1 MIEFEPRGLPPVP
14 SDAHKGQTGRLTCL
28 AGSPQMPGAALLTA
42 RAATRAG
49 AGLVTLA
56 HGPGFDPTPFVV
68 AVPEAI
74 LLPLDAAD
82 DEALFAHP
90 CHARVAGPGWGQ
102 SPWTAAVLQALLE
115 RGGGVPL
122 VLDADALNLVGR
134 DLESL
139 ARFAGPLVLTP
150 HPGEGARL
158 LGRPLP
164 STREGRIESAIEI
177 ATRSNAICVLKG
189 SGTVVTDG
197 ERVFVNTTGNAGM
210 ATAGSGDVLTGILG
224 AYLTWIGSLPNV
236 EWTALDAA
244 ARAVEHHGRAGDL
257 AASER
262 GLRGVTA
269 GDLIEALPIVVARLD
284 RSHEA

>member
-1 MIEFEPRGLPPVP
+1 VIEFEPRGLPPVP

-177 ATRSNAICVLKG
+177 AARSNAITSSRETQAVTVSIGGRSISAETIATSSSAETYPSDRRIAKRSICA
-189 SGTVVTDG
+189 SGNG
-197 ERVFVNTTGNAGM
+197 
-210 ATAGSGDVLTGILG
+210 
-224 AYLTWIGSLPNV
+224 
-236 EWTALDAA
+236 
-244 ARAVEHHGRAGDL
+244 
-257 AASER
+257 
-262 GLRGVTA
+262 
-269 GDLIEALPIVVARLD
+269 
-284 RSHEA
+284 